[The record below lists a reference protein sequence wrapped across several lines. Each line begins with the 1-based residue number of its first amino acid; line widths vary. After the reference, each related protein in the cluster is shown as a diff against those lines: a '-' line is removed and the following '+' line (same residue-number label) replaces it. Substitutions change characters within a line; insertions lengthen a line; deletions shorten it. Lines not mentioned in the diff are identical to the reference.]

1 MTRSHIERDVL
12 FRKLI
17 EQVSKGKFDQQ
28 QVLAELCWAVV
39 DLSAKVKALAL
50 TLVRRR
56 RIETPTN
63 RLDRLPEQANFGDE
77 ELHELLLVGHQRQR
91 AIDRRHVDFVAV
103 LFACRV
109 PFRVARNSPSSSF
122 LAARVA

>member
-39 DLSAKVKALAL
+39 DLSAKVEALSANA
-50 TLVRRR
+50 RPSQ
-56 RIETPTN
+56 E
-63 RLDRLPEQANFGDE
+63 DRDADKPP
-77 ELHELLLVGHQRQR
+77 R
-91 AIDRRHVDFVAV
+91 
-103 LFACRV
+103 
-109 PFRVARNSPSSSF
+109 SP
-122 LAARVA
+122 A